1 MNYYDQLVFD
11 GKFKEVE
18 KLITKQVISLEDLS
32 PEAFLLFKTWFES
45 T

>member
-18 KLITKQVISLEDLS
+18 KLIVKRVISLDDLS
-32 PEAFLLFKTWFES
+32 EEAFQKFKEWFEK
-45 T
+45 

>member
-18 KLITKQVISLEDLS
+18 KLLRKGVISLEDLS
-32 PEAFLLFKTWFES
+32 EEAFLLFKTWIEG
-45 T
+45 